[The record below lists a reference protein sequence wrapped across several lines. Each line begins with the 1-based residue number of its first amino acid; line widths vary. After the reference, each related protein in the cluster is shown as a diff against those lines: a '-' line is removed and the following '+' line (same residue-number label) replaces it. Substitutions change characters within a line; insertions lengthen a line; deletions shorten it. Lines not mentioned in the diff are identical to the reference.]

1 MYNWFQLLSY
11 AKNSRLGLAD
21 LFILIAALSALF
33 MVVLGIITIINKK
46 RKGEREDIG
55 AFCLLTAVMIAGI
68 CAMPFAYVQYKG
80 MFEKKVKE
88 GKLNVTADELISAE
102 RKLKKFCK
110 NYYSTD
116 KNFCS
121 YPGSCTGNVNEYT
134 FNMVFDALKNPQKNK
149 SEDVKNA
156 VEFIEE
162 K

>member
-11 AKNSRLGLAD
+11 AKNSRPGLAD

-46 RKGEREDIG
+46 RKGERENIG
-55 AFCLLTAVMIAGI
+55 AFYLLTAVMIAGI
-68 CAMPFAYVQYKG
+68 CAMPFAYVQEKG
-80 MFEKKVKE
+80 KFEKKVKE

-102 RKLKKFCK
+102 RKLKKFCE
-110 NYYSTD
+110 NYYSID

-121 YPGSCTGNVNEYT
+121 SNCTGMDEYT
-134 FNMVFDALKNPQKNK
+134 FNMVFDAIKNPQKDM
-149 SEDVKNA
+149 SQDVKNA
-156 VEFIEE
+156 VKFIEE

>member
-11 AKNSRLGLAD
+11 AKNSRPGLGDLLAV
-21 LFILIAALSALF
+21 IGALSALF

-55 AFCLLTAVMIAGI
+55 AFYLLTAVMIAGI
-68 CAMPFAYVQYKG
+68 CAMPFAYVQEKG
-80 MFEKKVKE
+80 RFEKKVKE

-102 RKLKKFCK
+102 RKLKKFCE
-110 NYYSTD
+110 NYYSVD

-121 YPGSCTGNVNEYT
+121 SGCNGNMNEYT
-134 FNMVFDALKNPQKNK
+134 FNMVFDALKNPQKDM
-149 SEDVKNA
+149 SQDVENA
-156 VEFIEE
+156 VKFIEE

>member
-68 CAMPFAYVQYKG
+68 CAMPFAYVQEKG
-80 MFEKKVKE
+80 KFEKKVKE

-102 RKLKKFCK
+102 RKLKKFCE
-110 NYYSTD
+110 NYYSAD
-116 KNFCS
+116 KNFC
-121 YPGSCTGNVNEYT
+121 PENRTGNMNEYT
-134 FNMVFDALKNPQKNK
+134 FNMVFDAIKNPQKNK

-156 VEFIEE
+156 VKFIEE

>member
-1 MYNWFQLLSY
+1 MYNWYQLLEY

-46 RKGEREDIG
+46 RKGERKDIG
-55 AFCLLTAVMIAGI
+55 VYCFLTAVMITGI

-80 MFEKKVKE
+80 MFERKVKE

-102 RKLKKFCK
+102 RKLKKFCE
-110 NYYSTD
+110 NYYSID

-121 YPGSCTGNVNEYT
+121 SGCNGNMDEYT
-134 FNMVFDALKNPQKNK
+134 FNMVFNALKNPQKNK

-156 VEFIEE
+156 VKFIEG

>member
-1 MYNWFQLLSY
+1 MYNWYQLLSY
-11 AKNSRLGLAD
+11 AKNSRLGLAN

-55 AFCLLTAVMIAGI
+55 AFYLLTAVMIAGI
-68 CAMPFAYVQYKG
+68 CAMPFAYVQEKG
-80 MFEKKVKE
+80 RFEKKVKE

-102 RKLKKFCK
+102 RKLKKFCE
-110 NYYSTD
+110 NYYSAD
-116 KNFCS
+116 KNFC
-121 YPGSCTGNVNEYT
+121 PENRTGNMNEYT

-156 VEFIEE
+156 VKFIEE

>member
-1 MYNWFQLLSY
+1 MYNWYNLLSY

-21 LFILIAALSALF
+21 LLAVIGALSALF

-55 AFCLLTAVMIAGI
+55 AFYLLTAVMIALI
-68 CAMPFAYVQYKG
+68 SAMPFAYMQEKG
-80 MFEKKVKE
+80 RFEKKVKE
-88 GKLNVTADELISAE
+88 EKLNITTDELISAE
-102 RKLKKFCK
+102 RKLKKFCE

-121 YPGSCTGNVNEYT
+121 SGCNGNMNEYT

-149 SEDVKNA
+149 SEDVRNA
-156 VEFIEE
+156 IEFVN
-162 K
+162 KK

>member
-1 MYNWFQLLSY
+1 MYNWYNLLSY

-21 LFILIAALSALF
+21 LFIIIAALSALF

-46 RKGEREDIG
+46 RKSEREDIG
-55 AFCLLTAVMIAGI
+55 AFYLLTAVMIAGI

-80 MFEKKVKE
+80 MFERKVKE
-88 GKLNVTADELISAE
+88 GKLKVTADELISAE
-102 RKLKKFCK
+102 RKLKKFCE
-110 NYYSTD
+110 NYYSVD

-121 YPGSCTGNVNEYT
+121 SGCNGNMNEYT

-149 SEDVKNA
+149 SEDVRNA
-156 VEFIEE
+156 VKFIEE

>member
-1 MYNWFQLLSY
+1 MYNWYQLFEY

-33 MVVLGIITIINKK
+33 MVVLCITIIINKK
-46 RKGEREDIG
+46 RKGEKKDIG
-55 AFCLLTAVMIAGI
+55 LYCFLTAVIITGI

-88 GKLNVTADELISAE
+88 EKLNVTADELISAE
-102 RKLKKFCK
+102 KKLKNFCE
-110 NYYSTD
+110 NYYSAD
-116 KNFCS
+116 KNFC
-121 YPGSCTGNVNEYT
+121 PDNRPLNDYT
-134 FNMVFDALKNPQKNK
+134 FNMVFDALKNPQKEK

-156 VEFIEE
+156 VKFIEE

>member
-11 AKNSRLGLAD
+11 AKNSRPGLAD

-46 RKGEREDIG
+46 RKGERKDIG
-55 AFCLLTAVMIAGI
+55 VYCFLTAVMITGI
-68 CAMPFAYVQYKG
+68 CAMPFAYVQEKG
-80 MFEKKVKE
+80 KFEKKVKE
-88 GKLNVTADELISAE
+88 GKLNVTAEELISAE
-102 RKLKKFCK
+102 RKLKKFCE

-121 YPGSCTGNVNEYT
+121 SNCTGMDEYT
-134 FNMVFDALKNPQKNK
+134 FNMVFDAMKNPQKNK

-156 VEFIEE
+156 VKFIEE

>member
-1 MYNWFQLLSY
+1 MYNWYQLLEY

-55 AFCLLTAVMIAGI
+55 AFYLLTAVMIAGI
-68 CAMPFAYVQYKG
+68 CAMPFAYVQEKG
-80 MFEKKVKE
+80 KFEKNVKE
-88 GKLNVTADELISAE
+88 EKLNVTADELISAE
-102 RKLKKFCK
+102 RKLKKFCE
-110 NYYSTD
+110 NYYSAD
-116 KNFCS
+116 KNFC
-121 YPGSCTGNVNEYT
+121 PDNRPLNDYT
-134 FNMVFDALKNPQKNK
+134 FNMVFDALKNPQKEK

-156 VEFIEE
+156 VKFIEE

>member
-11 AKNSRLGLAD
+11 AKNSRPGLGDLLAV
-21 LFILIAALSALF
+21 IGALSALF

-55 AFCLLTAVMIAGI
+55 AFYLLTAVMIAGI
-68 CAMPFAYVQYKG
+68 CAMPFAYVQEKG
-80 MFEKKVKE
+80 KFEKKVKE

-102 RKLKKFCK
+102 RKLKKFCE
-110 NYYSTD
+110 NYYSAD
-116 KNFCS
+116 KNFC
-121 YPGSCTGNVNEYT
+121 PDNRPLNDYT
-134 FNMVFDALKNPQKNK
+134 FNMVFDALKNPQKEK

-156 VEFIEE
+156 VKFIEE

>member
-1 MYNWFQLLSY
+1 MYNWYNLLSY
-11 AKNSRLGLAD
+11 AKNSWLGLAD

-46 RKGEREDIG
+46 RKGERKDIG
-55 AFCLLTAVMIAGI
+55 VYCFLTAVMITGI

-80 MFEKKVKE
+80 MFERKVKE

-102 RKLKKFCK
+102 RKLKKFCG

-116 KNFCS
+116 KDFCS
-121 YPGSCTGNVNEYT
+121 SGCNGNMNEYT
-134 FNMVFDALKNPQKNK
+134 FNMVFDAMKNPQKNK

-156 VEFIEE
+156 VKFING

>member
-1 MYNWFQLLSY
+1 MYNWYNLLSY
-11 AKNSRLGLAD
+11 AKNSRPGLAD

-33 MVVLGIITIINKK
+33 MVVLCITIIINKK
-46 RKGEREDIG
+46 RKGEKKDIG
-55 AFCLLTAVMIAGI
+55 LYCFLTAVIITGI

-102 RKLKKFCK
+102 RKLKKFCE
-110 NYYSTD
+110 NYYSVD

-121 YPGSCTGNVNEYT
+121 SGCSGNMNEYT

-156 VEFIEE
+156 VKFING

>member
-1 MYNWFQLLSY
+1 MYNWYNLLSY
-11 AKNSRLGLAD
+11 AKNSRPGLAD
-21 LFILIAALSALF
+21 LFILMAALSALF

-55 AFCLLTAVMIAGI
+55 AFYLLTAVMIAGI
-68 CAMPFAYVQYKG
+68 CAMPFAYVQEKG
-80 MFEKKVKE
+80 KFEKKVKE

-102 RKLKKFCK
+102 RKLKKFCE

-121 YPGSCTGNVNEYT
+121 SNCTGMDEYT
-134 FNMVFDALKNPQKNK
+134 FNIVFDAIKNPKKEK

-156 VEFIEE
+156 VKFIEE

>member
-11 AKNSRLGLAD
+11 AKNSRPGLAD
-21 LFILIAALSALF
+21 LFILMAALSALF

-55 AFCLLTAVMIAGI
+55 AFYLLTAVMIAGI
-68 CAMPFAYVQYKG
+68 CAMPFAYVQEKG
-80 MFEKKVKE
+80 RFEKKVKE
-88 GKLNVTADELISAE
+88 GKLNVTADELISTE
-102 RKLKKFCK
+102 RKLKKFCE

-121 YPGSCTGNVNEYT
+121 SNCTGNMNDYT
-134 FNMVFDALKNPQKNK
+134 FNMVFDALKNPQKDM
-149 SEDVKNA
+149 SQDVENA
-156 VEFIEE
+156 VKFING

>member
-1 MYNWFQLLSY
+1 MYNWYQLLSY
-11 AKNSRLGLAD
+11 AKNSRPGLGDLLAV
-21 LFILIAALSALF
+21 IGALSALF

-55 AFCLLTAVMIAGI
+55 AFYLLTAVMIAGI
-68 CAMPFAYVQYKG
+68 CAMPFAYVQEKG
-80 MFEKKVKE
+80 RFEKKVKE

-102 RKLKKFCK
+102 RKLKKFCE
-110 NYYSTD
+110 NYYSID

-121 YPGSCTGNVNEYT
+121 SGCNGNMNEYT
-134 FNMVFDALKNPQKNK
+134 FNMVFDAIKNPKKEK

-156 VEFIEE
+156 VKFIEE

>member
-1 MYNWFQLLSY
+1 MYNWYQLLEY

-46 RKGEREDIG
+46 RKGERKDIG
-55 AFCLLTAVMIAGI
+55 VYCFLTAVMITGI

-80 MFEKKVKE
+80 MFERKVKE

-102 RKLKKFCK
+102 RKLKKFCE
-110 NYYSTD
+110 NYYSVD

-121 YPGSCTGNVNEYT
+121 SGCNGNMNEYT
-134 FNMVFDALKNPQKNK
+134 FNMVFDALKNPQEDMSQDVRNAIKFINNK
-149 SEDVKNA
+149 
-156 VEFIEE
+156 
-162 K
+162 

>member
-1 MYNWFQLLSY
+1 MYNWYNLLSY
-11 AKNSRLGLAD
+11 AKNSRPGLAD

-33 MVVLGIITIINKK
+33 MVVLCITIIINKK
-46 RKGEREDIG
+46 RKGEKKDIG
-55 AFCLLTAVMIAGI
+55 LYCFLTAVIITGI

-80 MFEKKVKE
+80 MLEKKVKE

-102 RKLKKFCK
+102 RKLKKFCE
-110 NYYSTD
+110 NYYSID

-121 YPGSCTGNVNEYT
+121 SGCNGNMNEYT

-156 VEFIEE
+156 VKFING

>member
-11 AKNSRLGLAD
+11 AKNSRPGLGDLLAV
-21 LFILIAALSALF
+21 IGALSALF

-55 AFCLLTAVMIAGI
+55 AFYLLTAVMIAGI
-68 CAMPFAYVQYKG
+68 CAMPFAYVQEKG
-80 MFEKKVKE
+80 RFEKKVKE

-102 RKLKKFCK
+102 KKLKKFCE
-110 NYYSTD
+110 NYYSVD

-121 YPGSCTGNVNEYT
+121 SGCNGNMNEYT
-134 FNMVFDALKNPQKNK
+134 FNMVFDAMKNPKKEK

-156 VEFIEE
+156 IKFIEE

>member
-1 MYNWFQLLSY
+1 MYNWYNLLSY

-55 AFCLLTAVMIAGI
+55 AFYLLTAVMIAGI
-68 CAMPFAYVQYKG
+68 CAMPFAYVQEKG
-80 MFEKKVKE
+80 RFEKKVKE

-102 RKLKKFCK
+102 RKLKKFCE
-110 NYYSTD
+110 NYYSVD

-121 YPGSCTGNVNEYT
+121 SGCNGNMNDYT
-134 FNMVFDALKNPQKNK
+134 FNMVFDELKKPQKDM
-149 SEDVKNA
+149 SQDVKNA
-156 VEFIEE
+156 VKFIEE